1 MVSEVN
7 FIIREAKKTLNAR
20 VEWLGQLKVAW
31 RSLGGGSALV
41 ATRCAQFSAHS
52 HASMIGQAAVGPGLR
67 ERKYTRAKKKG
78 DPAGEVEESS
88 PAESSKSSGHNLKL
102 GL

>member
-1 MVSEVN
+1 
-7 FIIREAKKTLNAR
+7 
-20 VEWLGQLKVAW
+20 
-31 RSLGGGSALV
+31 
-41 ATRCAQFSAHS
+41 
-52 HASMIGQAAVGPGLR
+52 MIGQAAVGPGLR